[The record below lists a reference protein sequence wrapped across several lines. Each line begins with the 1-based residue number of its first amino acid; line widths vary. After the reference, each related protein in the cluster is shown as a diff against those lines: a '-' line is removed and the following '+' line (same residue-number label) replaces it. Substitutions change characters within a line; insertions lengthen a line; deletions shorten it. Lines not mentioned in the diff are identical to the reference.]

1 MTYIVILA
9 VSLLLC
15 AVGFWRYVYFF
26 SVGYGYAVVGI
37 GIVLLIMY
45 HGIMTPVTW
54 IACIL
59 FIVYGVRLGGYL
71 MIREM
76 KSAAYNKILKPEND
90 RSKSMVRLGGYLM
103 IREMKS
109 AAYNKILKPEND
121 RSKSIAPGVKIAI
134 WVSCAILYFLQTSP
148 FTFRL
153 ENTANLVE
161 EGAAMIAPDVAAAWV
176 GLIMMILGVL
186 LEIAADMQKNA
197 AKKKNPSRFV
207 DTGLYR
213 IVRCPNY
220 LGELL
225 LWAGVFIAGIPYLQG
240 ALQWIIAI
248 LGLVGITYVMFSGAR
263 RLEMRQDRNYGDDPV
278 YQKYVKTVP
287 IMIPLIPLYSVK
299 NWKAF
304 VA

>member
-26 SVGYGYAVVGI
+26 SVGYGYAVAGI

-45 HGIMTPVTW
+45 HDIMTPVTW

-59 FIVYGVRLGGYL
+59 FIVYG
-71 MIREM
+71 
-76 KSAAYNKILKPEND
+76 
-90 RSKSMVRLGGYLM
+90 VRLGGYLM

-153 ENTANLVE
+153 ENTANLIE
-161 EGAAMIAPDVAAAWV
+161 EGAAMIAPDVAAAWI

-197 AKKKNPSRFV
+197 AKKKNPARFV

-240 ALQWIIAI
+240 AIQWIIAI

>member
-26 SVGYGYAVVGI
+26 SVGYGFAVAGI
-37 GIVLLIMY
+37 GITLLILF
-45 HGIMTPVTW
+45 HGIMTLVTW
-54 IACIL
+54 IACIV
-59 FIVYGVRLGGYL
+59 FIVYG
-71 MIREM
+71 
-76 KSAAYNKILKPEND
+76 
-90 RSKSMVRLGGYLM
+90 VRLGGYLM

-153 ENTANLVE
+153 ENTANLIE
-161 EGAAMIAPDVAAAWV
+161 EGAAMIAPDTAAAWI
-176 GLIMMILGVL
+176 GLIMMIAGVL
-186 LEIAADMQKNA
+186 LEIAADVQKNA
-197 AKKKNPSRFV
+197 AKKKNSARFV

-225 LWAGVFIAGIPYLQG
+225 LWTGVFIAGIPYLQG

-263 RLEMRQDRNYGDDPV
+263 RLELRQDRNYGEDPV

-287 IMIPLIPLYSVK
+287 IMIPIIPLYSVK

>member
-26 SVGYGYAVVGI
+26 SVGYGYAVAGI
-37 GIVLLIMY
+37 GIALLIMF

-90 RSKSMVRLGGYLM
+90 RSKS
-103 IREMKS
+103 
-109 AAYNKILKPEND
+109 
-121 RSKSIAPGVKIAI
+121 IAVGVKIAI

-148 FTFRL
+148 ITFRL
-153 ENTANLVE
+153 ENTANLIE
-161 EGAAMIAPDVAAAWV
+161 EGAAMIAPDVTAAWV

-220 LGELL
+220 LGELV

-287 IMIPLIPLYSVK
+287 IMIPIIPLYSVK

>member
-26 SVGYGYAVVGI
+26 SVGYGYAVAGI

-59 FIVYGVRLGGYL
+59 FIVYG
-71 MIREM
+71 
-76 KSAAYNKILKPEND
+76 
-90 RSKSMVRLGGYLM
+90 VRLGGYLM

-153 ENTANLVE
+153 ENTANLIE

-225 LWAGVFIAGIPYLQG
+225 LWAGVFIAGIPYFQG

>member
-26 SVGYGYAVVGI
+26 SVGYGFAVAGI
-37 GIVLLIMY
+37 GITLLILF

-54 IACIL
+54 IACIV
-59 FIVYGVRLGGYL
+59 FIVYG
-71 MIREM
+71 
-76 KSAAYNKILKPEND
+76 
-90 RSKSMVRLGGYLM
+90 VRLGGYLM

-153 ENTANLVE
+153 ENTANLIE
-161 EGAAMIAPDVAAAWV
+161 EGAAMIAPDVAAAWI

-220 LGELL
+220 LGELV

>member
-26 SVGYGYAVVGI
+26 SVGYGFAVAGI
-37 GIVLLIMY
+37 GITLLILF

-54 IACIL
+54 IASIL

-90 RSKSMVRLGGYLM
+90 RSKS
-103 IREMKS
+103 
-109 AAYNKILKPEND
+109 
-121 RSKSIAPGVKIAI
+121 IAVGVKIAI

-153 ENTANLVE
+153 ENTANLIE
-161 EGAAMIAPDVAAAWV
+161 EGAAMIAPDVAAAWI

-197 AKKKNPSRFV
+197 AKKKNPSCFV

-220 LGELL
+220 LGELV

>member
-15 AVGFWRYVYFF
+15 AVGFWKYVYFF
-26 SVGYGYAVVGI
+26 SVGYGFAVAGI
-37 GIVLLIMY
+37 GITLLILF

-54 IACIL
+54 IACIV
-59 FIVYGVRLGGYL
+59 FIVYG
-71 MIREM
+71 
-76 KSAAYNKILKPEND
+76 
-90 RSKSMVRLGGYLM
+90 VRLGGYLM

-153 ENTANLVE
+153 ENTANLIE
-161 EGAAMIAPDVAAAWV
+161 EGAAMIAPDTAAAWI
-176 GLIMMILGVL
+176 GLIMMIAGVL
-186 LEIAADMQKNA
+186 LEIGADMQKNA
-197 AKKKNPSRFV
+197 AKKKNPARFV

-225 LWAGVFIAGIPYLQG
+225 LWTGVFIAGIPYLQG

-263 RLEMRQDRNYGDDPV
+263 RLELRQDRNYGEDPV

-287 IMIPLIPLYSVK
+287 IMIPIIPLYSVK

>member
-26 SVGYGYAVVGI
+26 SVGYGYAVAGI

-90 RSKSMVRLGGYLM
+90 RSKS
-103 IREMKS
+103 I
-109 AAYNKILKPEND
+109 AA
-121 RSKSIAPGVKIAI
+121 GVKIAI

-153 ENTANLVE
+153 ENTANLIE

-240 ALQWIIAI
+240 AIQWIIAI

>member
-1 MTYIVILA
+1 MTYIVIMA

-15 AVGFWRYVYFF
+15 AIGFWRYVYFF
-26 SVGYGYAVVGI
+26 SVGYGYAVAGI
-37 GIVLLIMY
+37 GIALLIMF
-45 HGIMTPVTW
+45 HGIMTPVTL

-59 FIVYGVRLGGYL
+59 FIIYGARLGGYL

-76 KSAAYNKILKPEND
+76 KSAN
-90 RSKSMVRLGGYLM
+90 
-103 IREMKS
+103 
-109 AAYNKILKPEND
+109 YNKILKPEND
-121 RSKSIAPGVKIAI
+121 RSKSIAMGVKIAI
-134 WVSCAILYFLQTSP
+134 WVSCAILYFCQTSP
-148 FTFRL
+148 FIFRL
-153 ENTANLVE
+153 ENTANLIE
-161 EGAAMIAPDVAAAWV
+161 EGVSMIAPDTTAAWV
-176 GLIMMILGVL
+176 GLVLMVLGVL
-186 LEIAADMQKNA
+186 LEIAADIQKTA

-225 LWAGVFIAGIPYLQG
+225 LWTGVLIAGIPYLYG
-240 ALQWIIAI
+240 AFQWIVAI
-248 LGLVGITYVMFSGAR
+248 LGFLGITYVMFSGAR
-263 RLEMRQDRNYGDDPV
+263 RLEIRQDRNYGDDPV
-278 YQKYVKTVP
+278 YQEYVKKVP

>member
-26 SVGYGYAVVGI
+26 SVGYGYAVAGI

-90 RSKSMVRLGGYLM
+90 RSKR
-103 IREMKS
+103 
-109 AAYNKILKPEND
+109 
-121 RSKSIAPGVKIAI
+121 IAPGVKIAI

-153 ENTANLVE
+153 ENTANLIE
-161 EGAAMIAPDVAAAWV
+161 EGAAMIAPDMAAAWI

>member
-1 MTYIVILA
+1 MTYVIILA

-15 AVGFWRYVYFF
+15 AIGFWRYVYFF
-26 SVGYGYAVVGI
+26 SVGYGFAVAGI
-37 GIVLLIMY
+37 GITLLILFRDVL
-45 HGIMTPVTW
+45 TPVSC
-54 IACIL
+54 IACVL
-59 FIVYGVRLGGYL
+59 FIIYGARLGGYL
-71 MIREM
+71 MVREM
-76 KSAAYNKILKPEND
+76 KN
-90 RSKSMVRLGGYLM
+90 
-103 IREMKS
+103 

-121 RSKSIAPGVKIAI
+121 RSKSIPMGVKFAI
-134 WVSCAILYFLQTSP
+134 WISCAILYFLQTSP

-153 ENTANLVE
+153 ENTANLVAD
-161 EGAAMIAPDVAAAWV
+161 GASMIAPDTAAAWV
-176 GLIMMILGVL
+176 GLVMMALGIL
-186 LEIAADMQKNA
+186 LEILADAQKTA
-197 AKKKNPSRFV
+197 AKKKNPARFV

-248 LGLVGITYVMFSGAR
+248 LGLLGITYVMFSGAR
-263 RLEMRQDRNYGDDPV
+263 RLEQRQDKNYGDDPV
-278 YQKYVKTVP
+278 YQEYVKTVP

>member
-26 SVGYGYAVVGI
+26 SVGYGYAVAGI

-59 FIVYGVRLGGYL
+59 FVVYGVQ
-71 MIREM
+71 
-76 KSAAYNKILKPEND
+76 
-90 RSKSMVRLGGYLM
+90 LGGYLM

-121 RSKSIAPGVKIAI
+121 RSKSIAAGVKIAI

>member
-1 MTYIVILA
+1 MTYMVILA

-26 SVGYGYAVVGI
+26 SVGYGYAVAGI
-37 GIVLLIMY
+37 GIVLLIMF

-90 RSKSMVRLGGYLM
+90 RSKS
-103 IREMKS
+103 
-109 AAYNKILKPEND
+109 
-121 RSKSIAPGVKIAI
+121 IAVGVKIAI

-153 ENTANLVE
+153 ENTANLIE
-161 EGAAMIAPDVAAAWV
+161 EGAAMIAPDVTAAWV

-240 ALQWIIAI
+240 ALQWIVAI

>member
-26 SVGYGYAVVGI
+26 SVGYGYAVAGI
-37 GIVLLIMY
+37 GIALLILF
-45 HGIMTPVTW
+45 HDILTPVTL

-59 FIVYGVRLGGYL
+59 FILYGARLGGYL
-71 MIREM
+71 MIRE
-76 KSAAYNKILKPEND
+76 LKN
-90 RSKSMVRLGGYLM
+90 
-103 IREMKS
+103 

-121 RSKSIAPGVKIAI
+121 RSKSIPMGVKIAI
-134 WVSCAILYFLQTSP
+134 WVSCAILYFLQTCP

-153 ENTANLVE
+153 ENTANLIE
-161 EGAAMIAPDVAAAWV
+161 DGAAMIAPDTTAAWV
-176 GLIMMILGVL
+176 GLCMMVIGVV
-186 LEIAADMQKNA
+186 LEIAADIQKTA
-197 AKKKNPSRFV
+197 AKKKNPTRFV

-220 LGELL
+220 LGELI
-225 LWAGVFIAGIPYLQG
+225 LWAGVLIAGIPYLLG
-240 ALQWIIAI
+240 ALQWICAI
-248 LGLVGITYVMFSGAR
+248 LGFLLITYVMFSGAR
-263 RLEMRQDRNYGDDPV
+263 RLELRQDKNYGDDPV